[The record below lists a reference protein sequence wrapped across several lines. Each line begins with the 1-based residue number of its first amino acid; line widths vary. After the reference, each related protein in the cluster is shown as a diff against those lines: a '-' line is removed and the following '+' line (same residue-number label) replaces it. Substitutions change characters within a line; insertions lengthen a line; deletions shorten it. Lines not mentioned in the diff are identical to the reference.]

1 MLHEK
6 SPLIKS
12 ILLAGPPGVG
22 KKMLVH
28 AVCQETGATLFDLS
42 PMNTTGKYPGKPGL
56 SMMMHMVFKVT
67 LYNSG
72 TSTCNKKQTEKLS
85 NLMIFFINKRKK
97 GTLFFFCLRRVKK
110 IDLS

>member
-1 MLHEK
+1 MSVIDGIKIRCSLSAGAQVLHEN

-67 LYNSG
+67 
-72 TSTCNKKQTEKLS
+72 
-85 NLMIFFINKRKK
+85 
-97 GTLFFFCLRRVKK
+97 V
-110 IDLS
+110 

>member
-67 LYNSG
+67 ECDMNLQLKGWFAINS
-72 TSTCNKKQTEKLS
+72 
-85 NLMIFFINKRKK
+85 I
-97 GTLFFFCLRRVKK
+97 
-110 IDLS
+110 